1 MQTDEGSLRSA
12 IRYSFAIVLHLGDL
26 KVKRVMCSLIRP
38 MELEEKSKIM
48 KIIRRLDVWRA
59 RRLEDTGAERS
70 AKKQKQKQKRICS
83 DQGRDRTGDLLR
95 YVHLSYVKQ
104 LISISV
110 SLSHSF
116 RRIYKLTRDL

>member
-1 MQTDEGSLRSA
+1 MSNELTMQTDEGSLRSA

-48 KIIRRLDVWRA
+48 KII